1 MTAPL
6 TSMTMRLRWAGE
18 HDEADMNSVP
28 LSSRARRIVVR
39 LWEGSGV
46 LADARPFPEVGVP
59 DTLDVDH
66 LDQPFLQRGCGF
78 NYRTV
83 LMAGGSRWSC
93 INRSFRPWVGPFQ
106 TSVRTSCTCRHSVGH
121 GNFASTPTTASSSAA
136 RCSYTTSRRSSNEVH
151 VPRLDTAARVK
162 PSHCRSIGRPRE
174 PSLSRPVDL
183 AW

>member
-39 LWEGSGV
+39 LWEGSGM

-78 NYRTV
+78 DHRHRTDGWGVKVV
-83 LMAGGSRWSC
+83 L
-93 INRSFRPWVGPFQ
+93 
-106 TSVRTSCTCRHSVGH
+106 H
-121 GNFASTPTTASSSAA
+121 
-136 RCSYTTSRRSSNEVH
+136 
-151 VPRLDTAARVK
+151 
-162 PSHCRSIGRPRE
+162 
-174 PSLSRPVDL
+174 
-183 AW
+183 